1 RGKFCWFDH
10 KRVAGGNCWGDLPGR
25 LQQWEV
31 PRGDHADH
39 TDGFMYDTRD
49 DCRIAGIDQA
59 TGVVVRDLAEMA
71 EGRDD
76 IVHIAF
82 CFDQAFAGVESFCA
96 SELVLA
102 LPNTFGN
109 GQ

>member
-1 RGKFCWFDH
+1 
-10 KRVAGGNCWGDLPGR
+10 
-25 LQQWEV
+25 
-31 PRGDHADH
+31 
-39 TDGFMYDTRD
+39 
-49 DCRIAGIDQA
+49 
-59 TGVVVRDLAEMA
+59 EMA

-82 CFDQAFAGVESFCA
+82 GLDQAFAGVESFCA

-109 GQ
+109 RQQEVTAFGGRLICPHTGFEGGACCSDGALGVLGGCLRDNTNFTAIGGTINSAGGLIR